1 MSCGRCAGETAFAPH
16 AVDIL
21 SVGEG
26 SNRDMKPLAAI
37 VLILGAAAVVTVARG
52 GHELPIYPSFYPHEI
67 EIKSLAPEEAAQ
79 PLRDGKIQ
87 AYLSPGLSFAGAPPA
102 DLRAIESFGS
112 FIIVRVNPDSARA
125 RDEISACA
133 IVRTVMRALAAQSN
147 FIPHPYPVTPFHG
160 DYLHH
165 ADLAAAAVARFSIG
179 EAPVGD
185 LKIAARGGLA
195 RSHPEW
201 SARDADWDAEVDE
214 VDAAALVASAK
225 FSVNGWLAP
234 PWARSGW
241 FHAERLLADAAREPA
256 RRERI
261 ESDLQRLKARDFTG
275 LVERINLERDLVTL
289 LTSGCRKIVAGYTVK
304 REYVNVEFSAGI
316 ENIGYDS
323 IAGLHSPIFIRTVKL
338 KDFPW
343 NGWLAL
349 GIDGKPGAA
358 WNPIGGMVDPF
369 GRLLGFT
376 VGDPALL
383 PSPYESGWMLNR
395 IADLPSG
402 R

>member
-1 MSCGRCAGETAFAPH
+1 MSCGRCAGKIAFAPH
-16 AVDIL
+16 GVDIL

-26 SNRDMKPLAAI
+26 SNRDMKRLAAT
-37 VLILGAAAVVTVARG
+37 VLVLGAALVTVARG

-67 EIKSLAPEEAAQ
+67 EIKSLAPEEAIQ

-87 AYLSPGLSFAGAPPA
+87 AYLGSDLSFAAASPV
-102 DLRAIESFGS
+102 DLHAIESLGS
-112 FIIVRVNPDSARA
+112 FITVRVNPDSARA
-125 RDEISACA
+125 RDDAFACA
-133 IVRTVMRALAAQSN
+133 VVRTVMRAFAAQGN

-165 ADLAAAAVARFSIG
+165 ADLAAAAMARFSIG
-179 EAPVGD
+179 EAPIGD
-185 LKIAARGGLA
+185 LKIVARGGLA
-195 RSHPEW
+195 QSHPDW

-214 VDAAALVASAK
+214 VDAAALVASAM

-234 PWARSGW
+234 PWVRTGW
-241 FHAERLLADAAREPA
+241 FHAERLLADAADAPA
-256 RRERI
+256 ARERI
-261 ESDLQRLKARDFTG
+261 ESDLKRLKAGDFTG
-275 LVERINLERDLVTL
+275 LVERINLERELVTL
-289 LTSGCRKIVAGYTVK
+289 LTGNCRRIVAGYTVK

-323 IAGLHSPIFIRTVKL
+323 LTGLHSPIFIRTVKL

-349 GIDGKPGAA
+349 GIDGKPAAA
-358 WNPIGGMVDPF
+358 WNPIGGMIDPF

-395 IADLPSG
+395 IADLPPG

>member
-1 MSCGRCAGETAFAPH
+1 
-16 AVDIL
+16 
-21 SVGEG
+21 
-26 SNRDMKPLAAI
+26 MKRLAAI
-37 VLILGAAAVVTVARG
+37 MFVLGGAAIVTVAWG

-67 EIKSLAPEEAAQ
+67 EIKSLAPEQAAQ

-87 AYLSPGLSFAGAPPA
+87 AYVGRGLSFSGAPPA
-102 DLRAIESFGS
+102 ETHAIQSLGS
-112 FIIVRVNPDSARA
+112 FTVVRVNPDSTRVKDDA
-125 RDEISACA
+125 SACA
-133 IVRTVMRALAAQSN
+133 VVGTVMRALAAQGN
-147 FIPHPYPVTPFHG
+147 FVAYPYPVTPFHG

-165 ADLAAAAVARFSIG
+165 ADLAAAATARFP
-179 EAPVGD
+179 APETPIGD

-195 RSHPEW
+195 QSHPDW
-201 SARDADWDAEVDE
+201 S
-214 VDAAALVASAK
+214 
-225 FSVNGWLAP
+225 AP
-234 PWARSGW
+234 PWVRTGW
-241 FHAERLLADAAREPA
+241 FHAERLLADATSEPA
-256 RRERI
+256 RKQRI
-261 ESDLQRLKARDFTG
+261 ESDLQRLKAGNFTG

-289 LTSGCRKIVAGYTVK
+289 LTGNCRKIVAGYTVK

-349 GIDGKPGAA
+349 GIDGKPAAA

-369 GRLLGFT
+369 GRLMAFA

-383 PSPYESGWMLNR
+383 PSPYEAGWMLNR
-395 IADLPSG
+395 IADLPSNLG

>member
-1 MSCGRCAGETAFAPH
+1 
-16 AVDIL
+16 
-21 SVGEG
+21 
-26 SNRDMKPLAAI
+26 MKRFSATI
-37 VLILGAAAVVTVARG
+37 FVLGAVAIVTVARG

-87 AYLSPGLSFAGAPPA
+87 AYVGSGLSFAGAPA
-102 DLRAIESFGS
+102 AEIRAIESLGS
-112 FIIVRVNPDSARA
+112 LIIVHVSRVRVQDDA
-125 RDEISACA
+125 SACA
-133 IVRTVMRALAAQSN
+133 VLRTVMQALAAQGD
-147 FIPHPYPVTPFHG
+147 FIAHPYPVTPFHG

-165 ADLAAAAVARFSIG
+165 ADLAAAAMARFSALEG
-179 EAPVGD
+179 RVGD
-185 LKIAARGGLA
+185 LKIRAYGRLA
-195 RSHPEW
+195 QRHPDW
-201 SARDADWDAEVDE
+201 SAQARKAADEKAGPDWDALVEEVD
-214 VDAAALVASAK
+214 VDKLVASAM
-225 FSVNGWLAP
+225 FSLNGWLAP
-234 PWARSGW
+234 PWVRTGW
-241 FHAERLLADAAREPA
+241 FHAERLLADSASEPKQ
-256 RRERI
+256 RI
-261 ESDLQRLKARDFTG
+261 DSGRLKFGNFTSP
-275 LVERINLERDLVTL
+275 VERINLERELVTL
-289 LTSGCRKIVAGYTVK
+289 LTSGCRKIVVGYTVK

-323 IAGLHSPIFIRTVKL
+323 LTGLHSPIFIRTVKL

-349 GIDGKPGAA
+349 GIGDKPAAA

-395 IADLPSG
+395 IADLPPG
-402 R
+402 Q